1 MIFTLYEFVYSLEFR
16 SLIFVQNYGQLSSMA
31 FKQEQLWFNA
41 NERIPWHDKLDGE
54 EALQKRVHE

>member
-1 MIFTLYEFVYSLEFR
+1 MPTFAFSNLSVLQS
-16 SLIFVQNYGQLSSMA
+16 YGQLSTMA

-54 EALQKRVHE
+54 DALQKRIHE

>member
-1 MIFTLYEFVYSLEFR
+1 M
-16 SLIFVQNYGQLSSMA
+16 QNCGQLSSMA